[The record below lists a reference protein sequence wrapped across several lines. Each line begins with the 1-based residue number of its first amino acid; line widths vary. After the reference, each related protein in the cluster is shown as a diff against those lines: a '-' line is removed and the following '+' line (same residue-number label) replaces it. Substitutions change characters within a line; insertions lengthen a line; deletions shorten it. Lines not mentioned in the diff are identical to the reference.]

1 MNIKVEIK
9 KDEYADYKDYGDLGY
24 ISDQY
29 HPRAIKR
36 ILSELPYYAREDN
49 LNSWYSL
56 DYYYYIPTDNY
67 QGTHKWLVEHGYS
80 KHEAAM
86 AEKSY
91 YMQDL
96 KRLLALYRGD
106 WCYIGIVVTVEHEG
120 IELGSAS
127 LWGIESD
134 TDYKDEIEDLKSEA
148 LAEAEEHYNNLV
160 ESFKVPISEL
170 EIDYDEN
177 LS

>member
-1 MNIKVEIK
+1 MNIKVETK
-9 KDEYADYKDYGDLGY
+9 HDDYRHELDYLGS

-36 ILSELPYYAREDN
+36 RISELPYYAREYN

-127 LWGIESD
+127 IWGVESD
-134 TDYKDEIEDLKSEA
+134 SDYSDYIEDLKSEA
-148 LAEAEEHYNNLV
+148 LAEAEENYNNLV
-160 ESFKVPISEL
+160 ESFKVPFSEL
-170 EIDYDEN
+170 EIEDES